1 MRKIMRFEY
10 YPKPSACLVCDSDK
24 ILNIVYGYPA
34 DSLDKDAQEGKVILG
49 GCCVTD
55 DDPQW
60 QCEKCGTDFYRIK
73 KEL

>member
-1 MRKIMRFEY
+1 MRFEY

-49 GCCVTD
+49 GCCYY
-55 DDPQW
+55 W
-60 QCEKCGTDFYRIK
+60 
-73 KEL
+73 